1 MSVGDENWQTTRPTI
16 RERAKF
22 VFNNDRLSDIKFV
35 VRKTDGESE
44 SKQVIPAHKFVLS
57 ISSPVFEAMF
67 YGELAETKDFIEL
80 PDCEYESLLEFF
92 RFMYSDE
99 ANLSGS
105 NIMGV
110 LYLAKK
116 YMVPSLA
123 EKCSEYLLTNL
134 DPSNVFSILP
144 SAQKY
149 EEKDLVE
156 RCWKVIDDQTEQ
168 AAKSDG
174 FATIQRSLLEAILVK
189 DTLAIEE
196 IDLFKAVD
204 LWATKECERQGLKA
218 DGDTKR
224 RILGEKAVKAI
235 RFPTMSLE
243 DFVSVVLLSDILTK
257 AEIVSL
263 TRHISSVSNELSLSL
278 KPEAA
283 IMSLTEDNWQTTRP
297 TIRERTKFVFNNER
311 FSDVNFVV
319 RKMDDERESKH
330 VIPAHKLVLSIGSP
344 VFEAMFYGELPETKH
359 SIELPDCEYES
370 LLELFRYIYS
380 DEVALNGSNVM
391 RVLYLAKKY
400 MVPSLAEEC
409 SKYLLKNLDPSNVF
423 SILPSIQKYQEKDL
437 VEQCWKLIDEKTK
450 EALRTDEFATIQR
463 SLLNEVIIR
472 DNLSVDEID
481 LFKAVDL
488 WATKEC
494 ERQGIEAHGDTK
506 RRILGEQIVK
516 AIRFPTM
523 KEADFAGAVLDS
535 DILTKHEIISIFKY
549 FNSITKSVEGFS
561 KAKRFGDIKRCCRL
575 GLKSDNPWNYP
586 NRRDCFN
593 FSVDKD
599 VALHAISFF
608 GNENQTY
615 PVTLEVIDNTSKSIF
630 ERDTFISDHFHT
642 KSNNFGTSFL
652 NGVSKRHGWAYK
664 NFILTDEEHLFS
676 VYGKKI
682 LMQHKSIYSLIFPQ
696 LRFSALIILFQ
707 KNISLRCP
715 NVGCKTKSFFID
727 VFSVT
732 LAPALTYGE
741 LGVKILS

>member
-16 RERAKF
+16 RERTKF

-35 VRKTDGESE
+35 VRKMDGESE

-105 NIMGV
+105 NVMGV

-224 RILGEKAVKAI
+224 RILGEKAVKEI

-263 TRHISSVSNELSLSL
+263 TRHVSSVSKSPAGFSEIARSGSTGKIQGCSRFTSPPHDRWNYNGKPDVIDFSTDKDTFLYGVRFFGTPDSTYCVDFNLKMLTPATVLMSL
-278 KPEAA
+278 KTAPMQTKQLHAEKYSYNGFELIFSTKIILKKNTRYRLSAV
-283 IMSLTEDNWQTTRP
+283 ITGPISKKGMNGVMSVQCPGVTFTFMNSDIL
-297 TIRERTKFVFNNER
+297 NN
-311 FSDVNFVV
+311 
-319 RKMDDERESKH
+319 
-330 VIPAHKLVLSIGSP
+330 
-344 VFEAMFYGELPETKH
+344 
-359 SIELPDCEYES
+359 
-370 LLELFRYIYS
+370 
-380 DEVALNGSNVM
+380 NGSNVC
-391 RVLYLAKKY
+391 LGQF
-400 MVPSLAEEC
+400 PE
-409 SKYLLKNLDPSNVF
+409 LLF
-423 SILPSIQKYQEKDL
+423 
-437 VEQCWKLIDEKTK
+437 C
-450 EALRTDEFATIQR
+450 
-463 SLLNEVIIR
+463 
-472 DNLSVDEID
+472 
-481 LFKAVDL
+481 
-488 WATKEC
+488 
-494 ERQGIEAHGDTK
+494 
-506 RRILGEQIVK
+506 
-516 AIRFPTM
+516 
-523 KEADFAGAVLDS
+523 
-535 DILTKHEIISIFKY
+535 
-549 FNSITKSVEGFS
+549 
-561 KAKRFGDIKRCCRL
+561 
-575 GLKSDNPWNYP
+575 LK
-586 NRRDCFN
+586 
-593 FSVDKD
+593 
-599 VALHAISFF
+599 
-608 GNENQTY
+608 
-615 PVTLEVIDNTSKSIF
+615 
-630 ERDTFISDHFHT
+630 
-642 KSNNFGTSFL
+642 
-652 NGVSKRHGWAYK
+652 
-664 NFILTDEEHLFS
+664 
-676 VYGKKI
+676 
-682 LMQHKSIYSLIFPQ
+682 
-696 LRFSALIILFQ
+696 
-707 KNISLRCP
+707 
-715 NVGCKTKSFFID
+715 
-727 VFSVT
+727 
-732 LAPALTYGE
+732 
-741 LGVKILS
+741 